1 MIAALSP
8 FLGFLAQVPDFVR
21 PPIDWH
27 ALAPELTLLAVGAI
41 ITLIDVVF
49 LERGKAISP
58 AIAGLGLLT
67 VLIPI
72 VTLAVDGVASNPRQ
86 AFGGSDIYVVDGYSL
101 ILKALFVLIGYV
113 VVLMSTNYIAEGD
126 YWESEYY
133 GMLISSLLG
142 MVIMASA
149 RDLITVF
156 IALEL
161 LSIPAYL
168 MATWRKRDLK
178 SNEAGL
184 KYYLNGVFA
193 SALMLFGMSL
203 LFGVTGSTVLS
214 EINAVLDDPSKA
226 SPALRDALGNSS
238 GAIISLG
245 VVFVIVGFA
254 FKVSAVPFH
263 LWAPD
268 TYEGAPTP
276 VTAFLAVASKT
287 AGFVALMNLVYV
299 GFWSQSD
306 IYAPALWILAALSM
320 TIGNLTALRQDNIV
334 RLFAYSGVAHAGFVL
349 AALAVAGE
357 SMAVA
362 DTSIAAVVS
371 YLIIYAAMN
380 LGAFAI
386 IIVVARR
393 TASAGLRSFNGL
405 FRWSPTLAVVMT
417 IFLASLAGI
426 PPLGGWFAKFGIFQA
441 LIEADV
447 WWAYVLAV
455 IAVVNTVIGFGYYG
469 KIASIMWFEDAPT
482 EFDTTPIRVP
492 FALQAALGITA
503 IATIAFG
510 VYPGMVTHF
519 SDVDV
524 PGVASALTP

>member
-1 MIAALSP
+1 MLLAALSP
-8 FLGFLAQVPDFVR
+8 ILGLIAQVPEFVR
-21 PPIDWH
+21 PSIDWH

-41 ITLIDVVF
+41 VTLIDVIF
-49 LERGKAISP
+49 LEKGRAISP

-72 VTLAVDGVASNPRQ
+72 VTLAVDGTASNPRQ

-101 ILKALFVLIGYV
+101 ILKALFVLIGYLI
-113 VVLMSTNYIAEGD
+113 VLMSTNYIAEGD

-133 GMLISSLLG
+133 GMLVSSLLG
-142 MVIMASA
+142 MVVMASA

-156 IALEL
+156 VALEL

-168 MATWRKRDLK
+168 MATWRKRDIR

-193 SALMLFGMSL
+193 SALMLYGMSL
-203 LFGVTGSTVLS
+203 LFGVSGSTVLS
-214 EINAVLDDPSKA
+214 EINASLSTDDS
-226 SPALRDALGNSS
+226 SPA
-238 GAIISLG
+238 IVSLG
-245 VVFVIVGFA
+245 VVLVIVGFA

-268 TYEGAPTP
+268 TYEGSPTP
-276 VTAFLAVASKT
+276 VTAFLAVAAKS
-287 AGFVALMNLVYV
+287 AGFVALMNLIYV

-306 IYAPALWILAALSM
+306 IYAPALWILAALTM
-320 TIGNLTALRQDNIV
+320 TVGNLTALRQDNII
-334 RLFAYSGVAHAGFVL
+334 RLFAYSGVAQAGFML
-349 AALAVAGE
+349 AALSVAGE
-357 SMAVA
+357 SLGVA

-386 IIVVARR
+386 ILTVARR
-393 TASAGLRSFNGL
+393 TASADVTSFSGL
-405 FRWSPTLAVVMT
+405 FQWAPALAVTMT

-426 PPLGGWFAKFGIFQA
+426 PPLGGWFAKFGVFSA

-447 WWAYVLAV
+447 WWAYVLA
-455 IAVVNTVIGFGYYG
+455 ALAAVNTVIAFGYYG
-469 KIASIMWFEDAPT
+469 KLASLMWFEEAPT
-482 EFDTTPIRVP
+482 EFETSPLRVP
-492 FALQAALGITA
+492 FSLQAALGITA
-503 IATIAFG
+503 AATIAFG
-510 VYPGMVTHF
+510 VYPSMVTHF

-524 PGVASALTP
+524 PGVASALGGG

>member
-1 MIAALSP
+1 MFAALNP
-8 FLGFLAQVPDFVR
+8 MLGFLQQADFVR
-21 PPIDWH
+21 PDIDWH
-27 ALAPELTLLAVGAI
+27 ALAPELTLLAVGALV
-41 ITLIDVVF
+41 TLIDVVF
-49 LERGKAISP
+49 LEKGRKISP
-58 AIAGLGLLT
+58 TIASLGLLT

-86 AFGGSDIYVVDGYSL
+86 AFAGSDIYVVDGYSL
-101 ILKALFVLIGYV
+101 ILKALFILIGYMI
-113 VVLMSTNYIAEGD
+113 VLMSTNYIAEGD

-142 MVIMASA
+142 MVVMASA
-149 RDLITVF
+149 RDLVTVF
-156 IALEL
+156 VALEL

-168 MATWRKRDLK
+168 MATWRKRDIR

-193 SALMLFGMSL
+193 SALMLYGMSL

-214 EINAVLDDPSKA
+214 EINASLEDISNEQGQV
-226 SPALRDALGNSS
+226 
-238 GAIISLG
+238 AIVSLG
-245 VVFVIVGFA
+245 IVLVIVGFA

-276 VTAFLAVASKT
+276 VTAFLAVAAKA
-287 AGFVALMNLVYV
+287 AGFVALMNLIFV
-299 GFWSQSD
+299 GFHSQNA

-320 TIGNLTALRQDNIV
+320 TIGNLTALRQDNLI
-334 RLFAYSGVAHAGFVL
+334 RLMAYSGVAQAGFML
-349 AALAVAGE
+349 AALSVAGE
-357 SMAVA
+357 G
-362 DTSIAAVVS
+362 DTAQRSASAVVT

-386 IIVVARR
+386 ILTVARR
-393 TASAGLRSFNGL
+393 TASAQISSFNGL
-405 FRWSPTLAVVMT
+405 FQWSPALAVVMT

-426 PPLGGWFAKFGIFQA
+426 PPLGGWFAKFGVFTA

-447 WWAYVLAV
+447 WWAYVLATL
-455 IAVVNTVIGFGYYG
+455 AAVNTVVAFGYYG
-469 KIASIMWFEDAPT
+469 KLASRMWFEDAPT
-482 EFDTTPIRVP
+482 EFATTPIKVP
-492 FALQAALGITA
+492 FALQAAVGITA
-503 IATIAFG
+503 VATIAFG
-510 VYPGMVTHF
+510 VYPGMITHF

-524 PGVASALTP
+524 PGMAPAVGG

>member
-1 MIAALSP
+1 MFAALNP
-8 FLGFLAQVPDFVR
+8 MLGFLQQADFVR
-21 PPIDWH
+21 PDIDWH
-27 ALAPELTLLAVGAI
+27 ALAPELTLLAVGALV
-41 ITLIDVVF
+41 TLIDVVF
-49 LERGKAISP
+49 LEKGRKISP
-58 AIAGLGLLT
+58 TIASLGLLT

-86 AFGGSDIYVVDGYSL
+86 AFAGSDIYVVDGYSL
-101 ILKALFVLIGYV
+101 ILKALFILIGYMI
-113 VVLMSTNYIAEGD
+113 VLMSTNYIAEGD

-142 MVIMASA
+142 MVVMASA
-149 RDLITVF
+149 RDLVTVF
-156 IALEL
+156 VALEL

-168 MATWRKRDLK
+168 MATWRKRDIR

-193 SALMLFGMSL
+193 SALMLYGMSL

-214 EINAVLDDPSKA
+214 EINASLEDISNEQGQV
-226 SPALRDALGNSS
+226 
-238 GAIISLG
+238 AIVSLG
-245 VVFVIVGFA
+245 IVLVIVGFA

-276 VTAFLAVASKT
+276 VTAFLAVAAKA
-287 AGFVALMNLVYV
+287 AGFVALMNLIFV
-299 GFWSQSD
+299 GFHSQNA

-320 TIGNLTALRQDNIV
+320 TIGNLTALRQDNLI
-334 RLFAYSGVAHAGFVL
+334 RLMAYSGVAQAGFML
-349 AALAVAGE
+349 AALSVAGE
-357 SMAVA
+357 G
-362 DTSIAAVVS
+362 DTAQRSASAVVT

-386 IIVVARR
+386 ILTVARR
-393 TASAGLRSFNGL
+393 TASAQISSFNGL
-405 FRWSPTLAVVMT
+405 FQWSPALAVVMT

-426 PPLGGWFAKFGIFQA
+426 PPLGGWFAKFGVFTA

-447 WWAYVLAV
+447 WWAYVLATL
-455 IAVVNTVIGFGYYG
+455 AAVNTVVAFGYYG
-469 KIASIMWFEDAPT
+469 KLASRMWFEDAPT
-482 EFDTTPIRVP
+482 EFATTPIKVP
-492 FALQAALGITA
+492 FALQAAVGITA
-503 IATIAFG
+503 LATIAFG
-510 VYPGMVTHF
+510 VYPGMITHF

-524 PGVASALTP
+524 PGMAAAVGG